1 MLPFVITKRGEKM
14 KYQLNDG
21 RTMTEDELR
30 ALYCSMYPAHNKDI
44 EFGFW
49 LYFAVERGTIKEV
62 RE

>member
-1 MLPFVITKRGEKM
+1 M

-21 RTMTEDELR
+21 RIMTEDELK
-30 ALYCSMYPAHNKDI
+30 ALYCSMHPAHNKDY
-44 EFGFW
+44 EFDFW